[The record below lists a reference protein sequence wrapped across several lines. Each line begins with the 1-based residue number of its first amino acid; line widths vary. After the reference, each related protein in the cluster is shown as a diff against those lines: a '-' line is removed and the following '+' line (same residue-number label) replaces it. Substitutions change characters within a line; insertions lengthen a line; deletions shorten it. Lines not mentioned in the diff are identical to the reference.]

1 MKLNYQDLQAVM
13 LNKGYRFFDH
23 GAYNLNLFGIRN
35 GSSLVNE
42 FNDWMGVAYRDEWG
56 NERLLLFAA
65 TTKPGLYYLKHR
77 LGNAQGTAILIP
89 GQYRSVWKLGKHKG
103 YKALQQQKYG
113 LFKVW
118 RDADQDA
125 QFDYQGKVYR
135 NVRGLNGHTSSFKND
150 IDKVN
155 RYSAGCQV
163 IQDDLDFKILMAIV
177 EKSLK
182 YWGNSFTYTL
192 LEERDLG
199 GKI

>member
-1 MKLNYQDLQAVM
+1 MKLGYRDLQAVM

-42 FNDWMGVAYRDEWG
+42 FNDWMGVAFRDEWG

-65 TTKPGLYYLKHR
+65 TTKPGLYYL
-77 LGNAQGTAILIP
+77 
-89 GQYRSVWKLGKHKG
+89 KHKG

-163 IQDDLDFKILMAIV
+163 TQDDLDFKILMAIV

-192 LEERDLG
+192 LEERDVVFL
-199 GKI
+199 KK